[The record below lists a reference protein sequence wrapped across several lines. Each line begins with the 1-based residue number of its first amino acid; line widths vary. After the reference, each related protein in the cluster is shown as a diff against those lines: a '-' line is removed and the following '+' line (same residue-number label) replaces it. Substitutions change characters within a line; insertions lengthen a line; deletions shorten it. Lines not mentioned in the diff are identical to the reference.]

1 MPLCQIPL
9 RCKGNSSPFNG
20 CFRHP
25 ELLCL
30 PIKNYEYKLLNAWF
44 VFLFSTA
51 KIAKLS
57 HIPQKN
63 TQRYLIKKSPQ
74 GIQNTGRGCKPLLGK
89 NPEQATPQGLKKVIV

>member
-1 MPLCQIPL
+1 MPVCQNTL
-9 RCKGNSSPFNG
+9 RCKGNKSPFNG
-20 CFRHP
+20 CLWHP
-25 ELLCL
+25 ELPFL

-57 HIPQKN
+57 HIPQKH
-63 TQRYLIKKSPQ
+63 TQQHPIINSPQ
-74 GIQNTGRGCKPLLGK
+74 GTQNTGRGCKPLLGK